1 MTALLAASILLIAG
15 SAVAL
20 VMGWL
25 NANEGYMYVSIGATA
40 AAFAALVVAYFRS
53 SKVPAAATQ
62 TPVGS
67 DDQPEEADAASTT
80 AVVAEDQSDP
90 NATKVIP
97 PAPPGPQTELKGD
110 STDEGTLAGDAEVVG
125 VPSTKK
131 FHRPECRFAGAK
143 DTEKMTRADAD
154 EKGFAPCGT
163 CKP

>member
-20 VMGWL
+20 VLGWL
-25 NANEGYMYVSIGATA
+25 NASESYMYVSIGATA

-67 DDQPEEADAASTT
+67 EDQPQETDAASTT
-80 AVVAEDQSDP
+80 AVVAEDKSDP
-90 NATKVIP
+90 NATQVIP
-97 PAPPGPQTELKGD
+97 PAPPGAPPATKGAT
-110 STDEGTLAGDAEVVG
+110 TDDGTLSGDAEVVG

-143 DTEKMTRADAD
+143 DTEKMTRADAND
-154 EKGFAPCGT
+154 KGFAPCGT

>member
-25 NANEGYMYVSIGATA
+25 NASEGYMYVSIGATA

-67 DDQPEEADAASTT
+67 EDQPQETDAASTT
-80 AVVAEDQSDP
+80 AVVAEDKRDP
-90 NATKVIP
+90 NATQVIP
-97 PAPPGPQTELKGD
+97 PAPPPGDADAAASTEG
-110 STDEGTLAGDAEVVG
+110 GTLGGNAEVVG

-131 FHRPECRFAGAK
+131 FHRPECRFASAK
-143 DTEKMTRADAD
+143 DTQKMTRADAD
-154 EKGFAPCGT
+154 DKGFAPCGT

>member
-25 NANEGYMYVSIGATA
+25 NADETYMYVSIGATA
-40 AAFAALVVAYFRS
+40 AAFVALVVAYFRS
-53 SKVPAAATQ
+53 GNVPAAATQ
-62 TPVGS
+62 APVGS
-67 DDQPEEADAASTT
+67 EDQPQDTDASSTT
-80 AVVAEDQSDP
+80 TVVAEDQSDP
-90 NATKVIP
+90 NATQVIP
-97 PAPPGPQTELKGD
+97 PAPAGAPAAAEDATGGGAL
-110 STDEGTLAGDAEVVG
+110 SGDAEVVG

-143 DTEKMTRADAD
+143 GTEKMSRADAD
-154 EKGFAPCGT
+154 DKGFAPCGT